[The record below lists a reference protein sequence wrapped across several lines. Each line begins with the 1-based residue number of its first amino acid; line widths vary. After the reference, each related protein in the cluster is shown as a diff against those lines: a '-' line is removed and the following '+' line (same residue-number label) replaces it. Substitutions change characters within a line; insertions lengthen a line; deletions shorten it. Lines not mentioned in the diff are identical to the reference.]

1 MTDDRTNENLDVL
14 LKQGDPAGD
23 EAAPSRE
30 DIAQMRRTVLNA
42 LPERGRRIRW
52 FPIAAATAAMALAV
66 VLITPARLDRQAADT
81 PLPGAST
88 ETVDSV
94 AATADAGDRRQQV
107 QFATENGT
115 RIIWVLD
122 PDLNL

>member
-1 MTDDRTNENLDVL
+1 MTDDRTNDTLDAL

-23 EAAPSRE
+23 DTAPSTE

-42 LPERGRRIRW
+42 LPERRRRIRW
-52 FPIAAATAAMALAV
+52 VPIAAATAAMALAV
-66 VLITPARLDRQAADT
+66 VLITPARLDRQAADN
-81 PLPGAST
+81 PLPTATT
-88 ETVDSV
+88 ETVDSGT
-94 AATADAGDRRQQV
+94 TAAGDRRQQV
-107 QFATENGT
+107 QFATESGT